1 MLLEKYAVWPEFL
14 WKKDKTDGI
23 MKGGRMEKCWKQ
35 REISRRAVRGAVKHM
50 RNIQEIDRELER
62 ARQKMERSRK
72 LDVILQDLKEQS
84 GRRRRAEEEAR
95 AVLEKEQGDVE
106 ELERMSLVSFL
117 ARIQG
122 DLESR
127 KAEERREAA
136 MAKARYDAAKWD
148 LEDLDRRLR
157 DFAQEKESLKGLEKQ
172 YQALLDEKEAVLRS
186 QGGAQSQRLGQL
198 AQEQERTAGE
208 LREIQEAIQAGLAAQ
223 RALEEM
229 SGDLSGAENWG
240 VWDMVGGGIMATF
253 AKHGCLDDAQ
263 DAAYEA
269 RRALSRFRTELA
281 DVSSEQ
287 VPDVELGDFAVF
299 ADYFFDGLFAD
310 LFVQSRIREA
320 QEQVE
325 AVTQRVERLIVRLRD
340 ERENLEEKQGQL
352 DWERER
358 LLTAQN
364 RAQLQ
369 SGAETG
375 EAVPV

>member
-1 MLLEKYAVWPEFL
+1 
-14 WKKDKTDGI
+14 
-23 MKGGRMEKCWKQ
+23 
-35 REISRRAVRGAVKHM
+35 M

-84 GRRRRAEEEAR
+84 VRRRRAEEEAR

-281 DVSSEQ
+281 DVSSDQ

>member
-1 MLLEKYAVWPEFL
+1 
-14 WKKDKTDGI
+14 
-23 MKGGRMEKCWKQ
+23 
-35 REISRRAVRGAVKHM
+35 M

-72 LDVILQDLKEQS
+72 LDVILQDLKEQV
-84 GRRRRAEEEAR
+84 GRRRQAEEEAR
-95 AVLEKEQGDVE
+95 AVLEKERGDVE

-310 LFVQSRIREA
+310 LFVQRRIREA

>member
-1 MLLEKYAVWPEFL
+1 
-14 WKKDKTDGI
+14 
-23 MKGGRMEKCWKQ
+23 
-35 REISRRAVRGAVKHM
+35 M

-62 ARQKMERSRK
+62 VRQGIERSRK
-72 LDVILQDLKEQS
+72 LDIILQDLKEQS

-127 KAEERREAA
+127 KEEERREAA

-148 LEDLDRRLR
+148 LEDLDRRFR
-157 DFAQEKESLKGLEKQ
+157 EAVREKERLQGLEEQ
-172 YQALLDEKEAVLRS
+172 YQALLDEKEEILRS
-186 QGGAQSQRLGQL
+186 QGGVQSQRLGQL

-208 LREIQEAIQAGLAAQ
+208 LREVQEAIQAGLAAQ
-223 RALEEM
+223 RALGEM
-229 SGDLSGAENWG
+229 ISDLSGAENWG
-240 VWDMVGGGIMATF
+240 VWDMVGGGIMSTF

-281 DVSSEQ
+281 DVSSDQ
-287 VPDVELGDFAVF
+287 VPDVELGDFAAF
-299 ADYFFDGLFAD
+299 ADYFFDGLFVD

-320 QEQVE
+320 RDQVE
-325 AVTQRVERLIVRLRD
+325 AVTQRVERLIALLRD
-340 ERENLEEKQGQL
+340 ERESLEEKQGQL

-358 LLTAQN
+358 LLTAQS

-369 SGAETG
+369 SGAEG
-375 EAVPV
+375 EEAVPV

>member
-1 MLLEKYAVWPEFL
+1 
-14 WKKDKTDGI
+14 
-23 MKGGRMEKCWKQ
+23 
-35 REISRRAVRGAVKHM
+35 M

-127 KAEERREAA
+127 KEEERREAA
-136 MAKARYDAAKWD
+136 MAKARNDAVKWD
-148 LEDLDRRLR
+148 LEDLDRRFR
-157 DFAQEKESLKGLEKQ
+157 EAVREKERLQGLEEQ
-172 YQALLDEKEAVLRS
+172 YQALLDEKEEILRS
-186 QGGAQSQRLGQL
+186 QGGVQSQRLGQL

-208 LREIQEAIQAGLAAQ
+208 LREVQEAIQAGLAAQ
-223 RALEEM
+223 RALGEM
-229 SGDLSGAENWG
+229 ISDLSGAENWG
-240 VWDMVGGGIMATF
+240 VWDMVGGGIMSTF

-281 DVSSEQ
+281 DVSSDQ
-287 VPDVELGDFAVF
+287 VPDVELGDFAAF
-299 ADYFFDGLFAD
+299 ADYFFDGLFVD

-320 QEQVE
+320 RDQVE
-325 AVTQRVERLIVRLRD
+325 AVTQRVERLIALLRD
-340 ERENLEEKQGQL
+340 ERESLEEKQGQL

-358 LLTAQN
+358 LLTAQS

-369 SGAETG
+369 SGAEG
-375 EAVPV
+375 EEAVPV

>member
-1 MLLEKYAVWPEFL
+1 
-14 WKKDKTDGI
+14 
-23 MKGGRMEKCWKQ
+23 
-35 REISRRAVRGAVKHM
+35 M

-62 ARQKMERSRK
+62 VRQKMERSRK

-84 GRRRRAEEEAR
+84 VRRRRAEEEAR

-320 QEQVE
+320 QGQVE

-340 ERENLEEKQGQL
+340 ERESLEEKQGQL

>member
-1 MLLEKYAVWPEFL
+1 M
-14 WKKDKTDGI
+14 
-23 MKGGRMEKCWKQ
+23 
-35 REISRRAVRGAVKHM
+35 RGAVKYM
-50 RNIQEIDRELER
+50 RSIQEIDRELER

-72 LDVILQDLKEQS
+72 LDVILQDLKEQV
-84 GRRRRAEEEAR
+84 GRRRQAEEEAR
-95 AVLEKEQGDVE
+95 AVLEKERGDVE

-186 QGGAQSQRLGQL
+186 QGGAQSRRLGQL

-229 SGDLSGAENWG
+229 IGDLSGAENWG

>member
-1 MLLEKYAVWPEFL
+1 M
-14 WKKDKTDGI
+14 
-23 MKGGRMEKCWKQ
+23 
-35 REISRRAVRGAVKHM
+35 
-50 RNIQEIDRELER
+50 
-62 ARQKMERSRK
+62 
-72 LDVILQDLKEQS
+72 
-84 GRRRRAEEEAR
+84 
-95 AVLEKEQGDVE
+95 EKEQGDVE

-157 DFAQEKESLKGLEKQ
+157 DFAQEKESLQGLEKQ

-269 RRALSRFRTELA
+269 CRALSRFRTELA

-325 AVTQRVERLIVRLRD
+325 AVTERVERLIVRLRD

>member
-1 MLLEKYAVWPEFL
+1 
-14 WKKDKTDGI
+14 
-23 MKGGRMEKCWKQ
+23 
-35 REISRRAVRGAVKHM
+35 M

-72 LDVILQDLKEQS
+72 LDVILQDLKEQV
-84 GRRRRAEEEAR
+84 GRRRQAEEEAR
-95 AVLEKEQGDVE
+95 AVLEKERGDVE

-157 DFAQEKESLKGLEKQ
+157 DFAQEKESLQGLEKQ

>member
-1 MLLEKYAVWPEFL
+1 
-14 WKKDKTDGI
+14 
-23 MKGGRMEKCWKQ
+23 
-35 REISRRAVRGAVKHM
+35 M

-84 GRRRRAEEEAR
+84 VRRRQAEEEAR

-186 QGGAQSQRLGQL
+186 HGGAQSQRLGQL

-340 ERENLEEKQGQL
+340 ERESLEEKQGQL

>member
-1 MLLEKYAVWPEFL
+1 
-14 WKKDKTDGI
+14 
-23 MKGGRMEKCWKQ
+23 
-35 REISRRAVRGAVKHM
+35 M

-84 GRRRRAEEEAR
+84 VRRRQAEEEAR

-208 LREIQEAIQAGLAAQ
+208 LRETQEAIQAGLAAQ

-340 ERENLEEKQGQL
+340 ERESLEEKQGQL

>member
-1 MLLEKYAVWPEFL
+1 
-14 WKKDKTDGI
+14 
-23 MKGGRMEKCWKQ
+23 
-35 REISRRAVRGAVKHM
+35 M

-84 GRRRRAEEEAR
+84 VRRRQAEEEAR

-229 SGDLSGAENWG
+229 SGDLRGAENWG

>member
-1 MLLEKYAVWPEFL
+1 
-14 WKKDKTDGI
+14 
-23 MKGGRMEKCWKQ
+23 
-35 REISRRAVRGAVKHM
+35 M

-72 LDVILQDLKEQS
+72 LNVILQDLKEQS
-84 GRRRRAEEEAR
+84 VRRRRAEEEAR

-340 ERENLEEKQGQL
+340 ERESLEEKQGQL

>member
-1 MLLEKYAVWPEFL
+1 M
-14 WKKDKTDGI
+14 
-23 MKGGRMEKCWKQ
+23 
-35 REISRRAVRGAVKHM
+35 RGAVKYM
-50 RNIQEIDRELER
+50 RSIQEIDRELER

-72 LDVILQDLKEQS
+72 LDVILQDLKEQV
-84 GRRRRAEEEAR
+84 GRRRQAEEEAR
-95 AVLEKEQGDVE
+95 AVLEKERGDVE

-148 LEDLDRRLR
+148 LEDLDRRFR
-157 DFAQEKESLKGLEKQ
+157 DAVREKESLRGLEKQ
-172 YQALLDEKEAVLRS
+172 YQALLNEKEEVLHS

-229 SGDLSGAENWG
+229 GGDLNGAENWG

-281 DVSSEQ
+281 DVSS
-287 VPDVELGDFAVF
+287 
-299 ADYFFDGLFAD
+299 
-310 LFVQSRIREA
+310 
-320 QEQVE
+320 
-325 AVTQRVERLIVRLRD
+325 
-340 ERENLEEKQGQL
+340 
-352 DWERER
+352 
-358 LLTAQN
+358 
-364 RAQLQ
+364 
-369 SGAETG
+369 
-375 EAVPV
+375 

>member
-1 MLLEKYAVWPEFL
+1 
-14 WKKDKTDGI
+14 
-23 MKGGRMEKCWKQ
+23 
-35 REISRRAVRGAVKHM
+35 M

-84 GRRRRAEEEAR
+84 VRRRRAEEEAR

-229 SGDLSGAENWG
+229 SGDLRGAENWG

-320 QEQVE
+320 QEQVA

>member
-1 MLLEKYAVWPEFL
+1 
-14 WKKDKTDGI
+14 
-23 MKGGRMEKCWKQ
+23 
-35 REISRRAVRGAVKHM
+35 M

-84 GRRRRAEEEAR
+84 VRRRRAEEEAR

-310 LFVQSRIREA
+310 LFVQSRIRGA

>member
-1 MLLEKYAVWPEFL
+1 
-14 WKKDKTDGI
+14 
-23 MKGGRMEKCWKQ
+23 
-35 REISRRAVRGAVKHM
+35 M

-84 GRRRRAEEEAR
+84 VRRRRAEEEAR

-269 RRALSRFRTELA
+269 RRALSRFRTENHAKWRAVCFL
-281 DVSSEQ
+281 
-287 VPDVELGDFAVF
+287 PDVELGDFAVF

-340 ERENLEEKQGQL
+340 ERESLEEKQGQL

>member
-1 MLLEKYAVWPEFL
+1 
-14 WKKDKTDGI
+14 
-23 MKGGRMEKCWKQ
+23 
-35 REISRRAVRGAVKHM
+35 M

-84 GRRRRAEEEAR
+84 VRRRRAEEEAR

-375 EAVPV
+375 EAVPVGASWRPFRAGLTRAITLSFSAVRE

>member
-1 MLLEKYAVWPEFL
+1 
-14 WKKDKTDGI
+14 
-23 MKGGRMEKCWKQ
+23 
-35 REISRRAVRGAVKHM
+35 M

-72 LDVILQDLKEQS
+72 LDVLLQDLKEQS
-84 GRRRRAEEEAR
+84 VRRRQAEEEAW

>member
-1 MLLEKYAVWPEFL
+1 
-14 WKKDKTDGI
+14 
-23 MKGGRMEKCWKQ
+23 
-35 REISRRAVRGAVKHM
+35 M

-84 GRRRRAEEEAR
+84 VRRRRAEEEAR

-369 SGAETG
+369 SGVETG

>member
-1 MLLEKYAVWPEFL
+1 MVFFP
-14 WKKDKTDGI
+14 
-23 MKGGRMEKCWKQ
+23 
-35 REISRRAVRGAVKHM
+35 
-50 RNIQEIDRELER
+50 
-62 ARQKMERSRK
+62 
-72 LDVILQDLKEQS
+72 
-84 GRRRRAEEEAR
+84 AEEVNQCADQIR
-95 AVLEKEQGDVE
+95 QAAGRGHKVGLIPTGNTPAQ
-106 ELERMSLVSFL
+106 R
-117 ARIQG
+117 
-122 DLESR
+122 LESV
-127 KAEERREAA
+127 EAGSRQLA
-136 MAKARYDAAKWD
+136 GI
-148 LEDLDRRLR
+148 LR
-157 DFAQEKESLKGLEKQ
+157 QETWFVLSKESTLAEAGYLCWTPSLTFSSVTDPTRTYETLVRAGEQ
-172 YQALLDEKEAVLRS
+172 QGSALRVLVHS
-186 QGGAQSQRLGQL
+186 QSAGGALAGVLGQL

>member
-1 MLLEKYAVWPEFL
+1 
-14 WKKDKTDGI
+14 
-23 MKGGRMEKCWKQ
+23 
-35 REISRRAVRGAVKHM
+35 M
-50 RNIQEIDRELER
+50 RTLQEINRDLER
-62 ARQKMERSRK
+62 SRQRVERSRK
-72 LDVILQDLKEQS
+72 LDVILSDLEGQLV
-84 GRRRRAEEEAR
+84 RRRAVEQEAR

-122 DLESR
+122 DMER
-127 KAEERREAA
+127 RQAQERREAA

-148 LEDLDRRLR
+148 LEDLERRCR
-157 DFAQEKESLKGLEKQ
+157 DARQEKNNLAGAQQEF
-172 YQALLDEKEAVLRS
+172 QALLDEKEALLRTQGSPVS
-186 QGGAQSQRLGQL
+186 QQLGQL
-198 AQEQERTAGE
+198 ALEQEQTAGQ
-208 LREIQEAIQAGLAAQ
+208 LREIQEAIQAGMAAH

-229 SGDLSGAENWG
+229 TQDLDGAENWG

-281 DVSSEQ
+281 DVSADQ

-320 QEQVE
+320 QSQV
-325 AVTQRVERLIVRLRD
+325 ALVIRRVEGLVARLRA
-340 ERENLEEKQGQL
+340 ERESLEEKQGQL
-352 DWERER
+352 DWQRER
-358 LLTAQN
+358 LLTAQS
-364 RAQLQ
+364 RAQQTLGE
-369 SGAETG
+369 GADSRG
-375 EAVPV
+375 

>member
-1 MLLEKYAVWPEFL
+1 
-14 WKKDKTDGI
+14 
-23 MKGGRMEKCWKQ
+23 
-35 REISRRAVRGAVKHM
+35 M

-72 LDVILQDLKEQS
+72 LDVILQDLKEQV

>member
-1 MLLEKYAVWPEFL
+1 
-14 WKKDKTDGI
+14 
-23 MKGGRMEKCWKQ
+23 
-35 REISRRAVRGAVKHM
+35 M

-72 LDVILQDLKEQS
+72 LDIILQDLKEQS

-127 KAEERREAA
+127 KEEERREAA

-148 LEDLDRRLR
+148 LEDLDRRFR
-157 DFAQEKESLKGLEKQ
+157 EAVREKERLQGLEEQ
-172 YQALLDEKEAVLRS
+172 YQALLDEKEEILRS
-186 QGGAQSQRLGQL
+186 QGSVQSQRLGQL

-208 LREIQEAIQAGLAAQ
+208 LREVQEAIQAGLAAQ
-223 RALEEM
+223 RALGEM
-229 SGDLSGAENWG
+229 ISDLSGAENWG
-240 VWDMVGGGIMATF
+240 VWDMVGGGIMSTF

-281 DVSSEQ
+281 DVSSDQ
-287 VPDVELGDFAVF
+287 VPDVELGDFAAF
-299 ADYFFDGLFAD
+299 ADYFFDGLFVD

-320 QEQVE
+320 RDQVE
-325 AVTQRVERLIVRLRD
+325 AVTQRVERLIALLRD
-340 ERENLEEKQGQL
+340 ERESLEEKQGQL

-358 LLTAQN
+358 LLTAQS

-369 SGAETG
+369 SGAEG
-375 EAVPV
+375 EEAVPV

>member
-1 MLLEKYAVWPEFL
+1 M
-14 WKKDKTDGI
+14 
-23 MKGGRMEKCWKQ
+23 
-35 REISRRAVRGAVKHM
+35 RGAVKYM
-50 RNIQEIDRELER
+50 RSIQEIDRELER

-72 LDVILQDLKEQS
+72 LDVILQDLKEQV
-84 GRRRRAEEEAR
+84 GRRRQAEEEAR
-95 AVLEKEQGDVE
+95 AVLEKERGDVE

-148 LEDLDRRLR
+148 LEDLDRRFR
-157 DFAQEKESLKGLEKQ
+157 DAVREKESLRGLEKQ
-172 YQALLDEKEAVLRS
+172 YQALLNEKEEVLHS

-229 SGDLSGAENWG
+229 GGDLNGAENWG

-287 VPDVELGDFAVF
+287 VPDVELGDFAAF
-299 ADYFFDGLFAD
+299 ADYFFDGLFAERPRPRWRRWPSGWSGSLSACGTSGRIWRRNRD
-310 LFVQSRIREA
+310 SWTGSGSVCSPPRTGPSSRA
-320 QEQVE
+320 
-325 AVTQRVERLIVRLRD
+325 ERRQGRRSLY
-340 ERENLEEKQGQL
+340 ERAGDPSEL
-352 DWERER
+352 DRPE
-358 LLTAQN
+358 
-364 RAQLQ
+364 
-369 SGAETG
+369 
-375 EAVPV
+375 P

>member
-1 MLLEKYAVWPEFL
+1 
-14 WKKDKTDGI
+14 
-23 MKGGRMEKCWKQ
+23 MEKCWKQ

-340 ERENLEEKQGQL
+340 ERESLEEKQGQL

>member
-1 MLLEKYAVWPEFL
+1 
-14 WKKDKTDGI
+14 
-23 MKGGRMEKCWKQ
+23 
-35 REISRRAVRGAVKHM
+35 M

-84 GRRRRAEEEAR
+84 VRRRQAEEEAR

-240 VWDMVGGGIMATF
+240 VWDMVGGGIMSTF